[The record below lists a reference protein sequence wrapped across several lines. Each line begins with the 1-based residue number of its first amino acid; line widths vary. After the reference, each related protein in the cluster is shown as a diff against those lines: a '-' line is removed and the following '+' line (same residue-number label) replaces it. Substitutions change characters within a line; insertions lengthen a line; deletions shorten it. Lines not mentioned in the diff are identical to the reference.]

1 MCSNDLCFLDASPVM
16 DLFRSEARSGGSSP
30 SGAARTGSR
39 PDSSARSPQSHDQG
53 QRRGAGR
60 PNRYEDLIF
69 VGLE

>member
-1 MCSNDLCFLDASPVM
+1 MLCISDASPVM

-39 PDSSARSPQSHDQG
+39 PDSSARSPQSHEQG

-60 PNRYEDLIF
+60 PNR
-69 VGLE
+69 